1 MSYNKNC
8 AAESTIDLIF
18 ILQVVSITDTFF
30 FFFFMYPFPCVTL
43 FPEFWFDVTEVPL
56 MSQARIEPHRTGNNL
71 ILV

>member
-8 AAESTIDLIF
+8 AAESTIDLIL
-18 ILQVVSITDTFF
+18 ILQVVNITDTFLF
-30 FFFFMYPFPCVTL
+30 LHALSHVL

-56 MSQARIEPHRTGNNL
+56 MSRAQTEPHRTGNNL